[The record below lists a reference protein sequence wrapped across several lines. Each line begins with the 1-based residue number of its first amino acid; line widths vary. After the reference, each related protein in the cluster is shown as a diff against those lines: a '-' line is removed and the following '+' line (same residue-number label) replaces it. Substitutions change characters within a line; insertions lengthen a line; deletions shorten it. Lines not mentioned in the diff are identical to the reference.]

1 MSWTDVGVTKTAI
14 SPQRQMTLTSG
25 FNGLEDRMCGYQCSK
40 LQNNPSRIWGDM
52 TPKKAKVRHKMT
64 HTQQRSTSIST
75 TNHPNPAIRY
85 LIGSS
90 WVGLSNRLCL
100 VSNKKSCGY
109 IQTNQLTQKGKKAAV
124 LKEVDA
130 ATQPVG
136 QIWWV
141 RTWIKAK
148 KQENSTKHVRRE
160 SDRNW
165 ERNGPP
171 KIAKTW
177 HS

>member
-1 MSWTDVGVTKTAI
+1 MLV
-14 SPQRQMTLTSG
+14 SPKQRYLHNDKWYWQVDWEVWRIECVATNVQKCKIIRQG
-25 FNGLEDRMCGYQCSK
+25 FGEIWHQKGEIPA
-40 LQNNPSRIWGDM
+40 QND
-52 TPKKAKVRHKMT
+52 T

-75 TNHPNPAIRY
+75 TNHPNPAINC

-124 LKEVDA
+124 LKEVDV

-141 RTWIKAK
+141 RTWIKAR
-148 KQENSTKHVRRE
+148 KQENPTEHVWGE
-160 SDRNW
+160 SGRNW
-165 ERNGPP
+165 ESSGPP
-171 KIAKTW
+171 KIAKTR

>member
-1 MSWTDVGVTKTAI
+1 MKCVDTNVPNYKIIRQGVGDIWHQKCKRPA
-14 SPQRQMTLTSG
+14 
-25 FNGLEDRMCGYQCSK
+25 
-40 LQNNPSRIWGDM
+40 QND
-52 TPKKAKVRHKMT
+52 T
-64 HTQQRSTSIST
+64 HTQRSTSIST

-85 LIGSS
+85 FIGSS

-148 KQENSTKHVRRE
+148 KQENPTEHVWGE
-160 SDRNW
+160 FGRNW

-171 KIAKTW
+171 KIAKTR